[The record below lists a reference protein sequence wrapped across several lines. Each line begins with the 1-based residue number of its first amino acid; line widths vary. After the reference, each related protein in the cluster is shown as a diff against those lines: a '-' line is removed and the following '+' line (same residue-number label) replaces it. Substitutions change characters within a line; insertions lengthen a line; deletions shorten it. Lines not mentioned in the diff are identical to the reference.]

1 MFIGF
6 NKEEDF
12 NGIGDYISFTSFRL
26 VIRLWNILIRI
37 SFSNLIISFSFAIV
51 VYIVYFLQI

>member
-1 MFIGF
+1 MFFASGIEMFIGF

-26 VIRLWNILIRI
+26 VIRLWNI
-37 SFSNLIISFSFAIV
+37 
-51 VYIVYFLQI
+51 